1 MRQKTG
7 NPVGRPRRKIDHDEL
22 MRLGG
27 LGLTFQQAAAVMRI
41 PRKTLSDRVHGVEEL
56 EDIFLRG
63 KSQALGRISQMLWNH
78 AENGNVIA
86 AIFLAKAFGWRD
98 SGAVPDA
105 QPRDTGGSVTIYLPG
120 KDVDRDE

>member
-7 NPVGRPRRKIDHDEL
+7 NPVGRPRRKIDHAEL
-22 MRLGG
+22 ARLGG
-27 LGLTFQQAAAVMRI
+27 LGLTFQQAAAVMKI
-41 PRKTLSDRVHGVEEL
+41 PRKTLSNRVHETAEL

-78 AENGNVIA
+78 AEGGNVIA
-86 AIFLAKAFGWRD
+86 AIFLAKAYGWRD
-98 SGAVPDA
+98 NGPVPDA
-105 QPRDTGGSVTIYLPG
+105 QPQERGGSVIVLPA